1 MALGIAPP
9 AAALVALAAAP
20 GLAAIAGLEGDAAGL
35 EAAGLAAV
43 LEVEGGGAAR
53 AADDLAGSAAPA
65 GAGSNFFGV
74 LLGVMLVRASG
85 LVGVTAEAPLF
96 GTIGGSAVG
105 AAAGAAPTA
114 PVAFAPAPAGLP
126 APSLPATGLTPA
138 PGFATEASLLA
149 AGLVGVAAPTPSLAG
164 LVAVLAAAVVV
175 GAVADLRPASLS
187 FEGTFVLAAATVTSA
202 ACA

>member
-20 GLAAIAGLEGDAAGL
+20 GLAAIAGLEGGAAGL

-96 GTIGGSAVG
+96 GTIGGS
-105 AAAGAAPTA
+105 AAGAAPTA

>member
-9 AAALVALAAAP
+9 AAVLVALAAAP
-20 GLAAIAGLEGDAAGL
+20 GLAAIAGLEGGAAGL

-74 LLGVMLVRASG
+74 LPGVMLVRASG

-96 GTIGGSAVG
+96 GTIAVG